1 MVEIYQCFL
10 GIEGII
16 IMDRHAASQHHLKM
30 KNPTVYHFDF
40 SFLFFSILR
49 RRLLSCRSFQDRL
62 SESNI
67 VGGF

>member
-10 GIEGII
+10 GIEGI

-40 SFLFFSILR
+40 SFLFF
-49 RRLLSCRSFQDRL
+49 
-62 SESNI
+62 
-67 VGGF
+67 